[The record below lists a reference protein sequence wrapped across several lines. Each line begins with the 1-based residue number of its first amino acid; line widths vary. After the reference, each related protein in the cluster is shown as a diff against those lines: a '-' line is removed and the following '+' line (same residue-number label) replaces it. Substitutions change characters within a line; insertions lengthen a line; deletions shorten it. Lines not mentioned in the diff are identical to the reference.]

1 MDQKESS
8 SLCMVNQCF
17 SSTAFPPD
25 PLATLSKQLLAP
37 ESHPKEI
44 HTYKRDVLVL
54 VLQAEPCTKPLFRD
68 QP

>member
-1 MDQKESS
+1 
-8 SLCMVNQCF
+8 MVNQCF

-25 PLATLSKQLLAP
+25 PLAKFSKQLLAP
-37 ESHPKEI
+37 ESQPKEI
-44 HTYKRDVLVL
+44 RTYKREVL